1 MKNSKRQKKKRK
13 RKKRK
18 KRLMRTLSKKFFQKA
33 TKTRKYS
40 RKITVFIKTNA
51 GYLTL
56 KYEAT

>member
-1 MKNSKRQKKKRK
+1 
-13 RKKRK
+13 
-18 KRLMRTLSKKFFQKA
+18 MRILSKKLFQKT

-40 RKITVFIKTNA
+40 RKIIVFIKTNA